1 MNMPKW
7 LCLLLFVVKA
17 VHAQPQ
23 STTNFNQHSLDPLLI
38 NGKIYDFQKP
48 SQAIGSQYFVEYGFV
63 SGSVVIDTVAF
74 DGVLLN
80 YDVFNQ
86 QLVIQFTNTAG
97 GTSLLTESQAW
108 LKCFVLEGRLFN
120 LLMQNDSSKRIYQVL
135 GTGKFQLLFYYSKEL
150 RLDNPSSASKIYAF
164 SPLKRNSYIKTG
176 DKILAYR
183 TNKGFLAAFDK
194 TLQPKIKAYLK
205 EHHIKVRKADDPILE
220 ALIDYCNT
228 LQHDD

>member
-1 MNMPKW
+1 MQ
-7 LCLLLFVVKA
+7 V
-17 VHAQPQ
+17 QPQ
-23 STTNFNQHSLDPLLI
+23 STNFINQQRLDPLLV
-38 NGKIYDFQKP
+38 NGKIYDYQKP
-48 SQAIGSQYFVEYGFV
+48 PQALGSQYFAELGFRIGQV
-63 SGSVVIDTVAF
+63 TIDSMAF
-74 DGVLLN
+74 DRVWLN

-86 QLVIQFTNTAG
+86 QLVIQFTNKAG
-97 GTSLLTESQAW
+97 GTSLLSESQAW
-108 LKCFVLEGRLFN
+108 LKSFILEGRLFV
-120 LLMQNDSSKRIYQVL
+120 LIMHDDSSKRIYQVL
-135 GTGKFQLLFYYSKEL
+135 GKGKSQLLFYYSKEL

-176 DKILAYR
+176 EKMLAYR

-205 EHHIKVRKADDPILE
+205 EHRIKVRKADDRILE